1 MFGIKVQMVKDN
13 RGTLEVE
20 TNVDRFLLANHE
32 ALRSWGSKNLTFP
45 VWKLEIYV
53 CMGSTCIIGMETAI

>member
-13 RGTLEVE
+13 RGALEVE
-20 TNVDRFLLANHE
+20 MNVDRFLLANCE

-53 CMGSTCIIGMETAI
+53 CMGSTWIIGMETAI